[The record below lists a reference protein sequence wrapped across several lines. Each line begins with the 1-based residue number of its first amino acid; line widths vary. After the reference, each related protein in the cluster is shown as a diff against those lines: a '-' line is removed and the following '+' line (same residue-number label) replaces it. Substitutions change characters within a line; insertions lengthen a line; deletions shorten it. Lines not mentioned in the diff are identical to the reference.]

1 MTLLSILR
9 QNGIVRKSDRTY
21 YINNTP
27 IGIEG
32 EEEQLESYL
41 KDSILHDTAMQTA
54 YLNIILSCLSD
65 LILVA
70 TDYKVAAETCKR
82 LQGVFDAMA

>member
-1 MTLLSILR
+1 MTLLSILY
-9 QNGIVRKSDRTY
+9 QNGVVRRSDRTY

-32 EEEQLESYL
+32 EEDQLESYL
-41 KDSILHDTAMQTA
+41 KDSILRETTMQTS
-54 YLNIILSCLSD
+54 YLSIILAHISD

-70 TDYKVAAETCKR
+70 ADYKVAAATCKR
-82 LQGVFDAMA
+82 LQGVLDAMA